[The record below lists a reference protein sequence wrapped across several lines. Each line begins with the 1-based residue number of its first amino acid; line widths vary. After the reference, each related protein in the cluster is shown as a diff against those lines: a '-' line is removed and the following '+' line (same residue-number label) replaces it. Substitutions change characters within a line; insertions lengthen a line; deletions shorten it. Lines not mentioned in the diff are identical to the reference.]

1 MSTPHDPASRFML
14 LLQLASPALPVGGFS
29 YSEGLESAVDEGFV
43 HDESSA
49 KAWLID
55 HLHLIQARS
64 EMPLLHEAIK
74 AWRAFDQHQ
83 LKELSAWILQ
93 TRETAEVKLQPEQ
106 MGRSLLIWLK
116 NQEIV
121 NAEKLNF
128 CAELPPTWPLVFAL
142 CVSAE
147 QTPLEEGL
155 MTYAFSWA
163 ENMVQAAMKSI
174 PLGQKSG
181 QSILTTLTKEI
192 PHAVQKAMNTP
203 KDERQSFAPQW
214 AIVSSLHETQYSR
227 LFRS

>member
-1 MSTPHDPASRFML
+1 MNSPTDAASRFML

-29 YSEGLESAVDEGFV
+29 YSESLESAVEEGFV
-43 HDESSA
+43 HDEPSA
-49 KAWLID
+49 KAWLLD

-74 AWRAFDQHQ
+74 AWRAFDQEQ
-83 LKELSAWILQ
+83 LKALSAWVLQ
-93 TRETAEVKLQPEQ
+93 TRETSEIKLQTEQ

-116 NQEIV
+116 NQEM
-121 NAEKLNF
+121 ASEEKINF
-128 CAELPPTWPLVFAL
+128 CAELSPTWPMVFAL

-181 QSILTTLTKEI
+181 QSILTALTREI
-192 PHAVQKAMNTP
+192 PQAVHQAMNTP
-203 KDERQSFAPQW
+203 AHERQSFAPQW
-214 AIVSSLHETQYSR
+214 AILSARHETQYSR

>member
-1 MSTPHDPASRFML
+1 
-14 LLQLASPALPVGGFS
+14 
-29 YSEGLESAVDEGFV
+29 LESAVEQGWV

-49 KAWLID
+49 KTWLLD

-74 AWRAFDQHQ
+74 AWRAFDQNQ
-83 LKELSAWILQ
+83 LKALSAWVLQ
-93 TRETAEVKLQPEQ
+93 TRETFEVKLQTEQ
-106 MGRSLLIWLK
+106 MGRSLLIWLRH
-116 NQEIV
+116 QELV
-121 NAEKLNF
+121 SSEKINF
-128 CAELPPTWPLVFAL
+128 CTELSPTWPMVFSL

-147 QTPLEEGL
+147 DTPLEEGL

-181 QSILTTLTKEI
+181 QAILTTLTREI
-192 PHAVQKAMNTP
+192 PLAVQKAMNTP
-203 KDERQSFAPQW
+203 SHERQSFAPHW
-214 AIVSSLHETQYSR
+214 AILSSLHETQYSR